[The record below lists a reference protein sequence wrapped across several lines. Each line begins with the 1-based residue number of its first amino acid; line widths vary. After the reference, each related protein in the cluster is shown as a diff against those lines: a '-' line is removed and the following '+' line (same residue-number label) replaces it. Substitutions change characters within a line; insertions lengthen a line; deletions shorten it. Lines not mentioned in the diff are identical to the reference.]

1 MNTDVVLV
9 LYSPCKYTE
18 EHSIVIG
25 RGGNRVGGEKGPGIG
40 GGGNRGK
47 WENKGSR
54 IGGGEI
60 KRGMGE
66 IRGLA
71 VVKGK

>member
-25 RGGNRVGGEKGPGIG
+25 RGGNRVWGE
-40 GGGNRGK
+40 
-47 WENKGSR
+47 KGSR

>member
-25 RGGNRVGGEKGPGIG
+25 RGEIGYGGK
-40 GGGNRGK
+40 RGL
-47 WENKGSR
+47 ELVE
-54 IGGGEI
+54 GEI
-60 KRGMGE
+60 GVSGK
-66 IRGLA
+66 IRGLEL
-71 VVKGK
+71 VEGKLRGVWGK